1 MKEEKSFSGE
11 IKELNDELYDNTDF
25 EDNWDEEYEEYEEY
39 EDEENNN
46 SEEKEDLIIDKKE
59 NKEVKTTEELIA
71 KHLTDAFLVL
81 SSMLDE
87 AKVAKENIEKIY
99 NILNEIVK
107 ITENIKNSTE
117 KINEINQIVEHIDVL
132 VKAITVNNSNIQ
144 NLIEIVGELNK
155 RQKNMQK
162 EIGEIKLNNFIDTT
176 EEKTEKKSKKIS
188 IEYVNMFLIFSVL
201 ILIFVKFF
209 L

>member
-1 MKEEKSFSGE
+1 MKEEKNFSGE
-11 IKELNDELYDNTDF
+11 IEELNDELYNNSDF
-25 EDNWDEEYEEYEEY
+25 ENDWDEEDEEYG
-39 EDEENNN
+39 EDEK
-46 SEEKEDLIIDKKE
+46 EKEENLVIDKKE
-59 NKEVKTTEELIA
+59 EKNIKTTNELIA

-87 AKVAKENIEKIY
+87 AKIAKENIEKIY

-117 KINEINQIVEHIDVL
+117 KINEINQIVEHIDIL

-155 RQKNMQK
+155 RQKNAQK
-162 EIGEIKLNNFIDTT
+162 EIEEIKLNNFIDIN
-176 EEKTEKKSKKIS
+176 EKKTDKKKKRIS
-188 IEYVNMFLIFSVL
+188 VEYINMFLIFSVL

>member
-1 MKEEKSFSGE
+1 MKEEKNFSGE
-11 IKELNDELYDNTDF
+11 IEELNDELYNNSDF
-25 EDNWDEEYEEYEEY
+25 ENDWDEEDEEYG
-39 EDEENNN
+39 EDEK
-46 SEEKEDLIIDKKE
+46 EKEENLVIDKKE
-59 NKEVKTTEELIA
+59 EKNIKTTNELIA

-188 IEYVNMFLIFSVL
+188 IEYINMFLIFSVL